1 MLTSSQSGSF
11 LYVHEVAVGSA
22 INVESML
29 SCVCV
34 CCFPKKKTKVIK
46 HLS

>member
-1 MLTSSQSGSF
+1 MLTSSHSGSGSF

-22 INVESML
+22 IIVESML

-34 CCFPKKKTKVIK
+34 CVFQKKKRLLNI
-46 HLS
+46 